1 MPPAGFEPTIPKSE
15 GRQTHALDRAASG
28 IGFLN
33 TYRHSDNQSAQVL
46 LLSLC
51 SHCVPCIVK
60 RNQGKFRMS
69 ISTFNIMI
77 TVVGEWILL
86 RKANWPI
93 AIDYMLI
100 TNLMH

>member
-1 MPPAGFEPTIPKSE
+1 
-15 GRQTHALDRAASG
+15 
-28 IGFLN
+28 
-33 TYRHSDNQSAQVL
+33 
-46 LLSLC
+46 
-51 SHCVPCIVK
+51 
-60 RNQGKFRMS
+60 MS